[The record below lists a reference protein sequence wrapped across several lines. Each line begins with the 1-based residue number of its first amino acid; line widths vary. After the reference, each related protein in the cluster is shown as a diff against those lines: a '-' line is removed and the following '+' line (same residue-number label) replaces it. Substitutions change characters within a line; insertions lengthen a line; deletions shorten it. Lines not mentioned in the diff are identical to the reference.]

1 MSIAYNLPA
10 NRAMIGNLPSFLIEC
25 ANALGLSR
33 WTVKSRLARSWSPL
47 EACATPPR
55 FRSPRG
61 RRQSRVRHGR
71 PRCMSEAYA
80 TIGRAKLRREDVIEA
95 REWLVTEGLLPP
107 EIAATLPLAR
117 KRRIPWQEPKPRVR
131 RAKPIMF
138 PRKLATKEH
147 HREP

>member
-1 MSIAYNLPA
+1 MIACAEALQLG
-10 NRAMIGNLPSFLIEC
+10 RTTIAMRIM
-25 ANALGLSR
+25 R
-33 WTVKSRLARSWSPL
+33 KWSAW
-47 EACATPPR
+47 EACATPQR

-71 PRCMSEAYA
+71 PRCLSEAHA

-95 REWLVTEGLLPP
+95 REWLVAEGLLPP

-147 HREP
+147 HRDLD